1 MENINKLMSVITAL
15 NSIEVK
21 GKANLMNL
29 GGCIAVLE
37 EICQNMRMPKENIS
51 ENKKE

>member
-15 NSIEVK
+15 NGIEVK

-29 GGCIAVLE
+29 GGCIAVIE
-37 EICQNMRMPKENIS
+37 EVYQNMLTEA
-51 ENKKE
+51 NKAEEKKN